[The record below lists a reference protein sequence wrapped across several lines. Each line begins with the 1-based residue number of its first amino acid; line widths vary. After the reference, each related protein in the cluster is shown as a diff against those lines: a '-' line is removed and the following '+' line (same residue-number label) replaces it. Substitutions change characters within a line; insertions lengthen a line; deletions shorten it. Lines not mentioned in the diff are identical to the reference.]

1 MMQSDDDLAQWISTA
16 LQEAKKHS
24 SVWRMHAREWYD
36 FYAGNQWEE
45 EAKAQMIEQRKVP
58 VVFNRV
64 ARTVN
69 AVIGLEI
76 QNRQQVQY
84 IPREPGDTQ
93 VNELYTSAADW
104 IRDNCDAEDEESE
117 SFQDLMIS
125 GIGGTETRMDYDEN
139 PDGQPVIERVDPLEL
154 YWDPVARKKNLR
166 DRRWCAR
173 IKRVSDEDIREMWP
187 DYVPPEKSSET
198 YLDEQDSPHD
208 STRPLYNDAQPSAT
222 QPKHRELVCFQW
234 WEREQYYR
242 FQDIDGQIKSIS
254 AEQAQSLQERMTAL
268 NMPMPQMV
276 KQTKKVYNK
285 AYLVGGTVLESMPLE
300 VQSGF
305 TLHLITG
312 ARDRN
317 NNTWFGLVAL
327 MMDPQ
332 RWANKWLSQIM
343 HILNSSA
350 KGGLIAERDAF
361 AKTADAEASWA
372 KAETI
377 TWANPGAVSG
387 GKIQPKPTTAM
398 PDGFAKLLD
407 FAVNSINDVPGVNM
421 ELMGL
426 VGTNQPGVLE
436 NMRKQA
442 GMTILA
448 VFFDAIRLYRKD
460 QGRIMIEIIRDK
472 ISDGRLIRVLG
483 KDGAQ
488 YIPLLR
494 DESAKEFDV
503 VVDEAP
509 TSPNNKERV
518 FAMMTQ
524 LAPVLQ
530 NSGIPL
536 TPDLLEYSPLPAA
549 LVQKWQA
556 YIQENK
562 QVPPELQAQM
572 MQMQQVIQATQQDAQ
587 KLAQE
592 NFKLKTDATVEVY
605 RINEQSKVDRELAAV
620 KAETESGKRAVEVYE
635 ANLQAALDRMQMMAN
650 SVSEQMRAASQA
662 AVPHTEMAIKGLGE
676 SLTPVLQR
684 LMEVS
689 ASQVESLQGLGP
701 ALQQRDAQFAQAIA
715 ELAAGQQRLAE
726 LAAAPKRLVRDANG
740 RAIGA
745 ELQPTTIQ

>member
-1 MMQSDDDLAQWISTA
+1 
-16 LQEAKKHS
+16 
-24 SVWRMHAREWYD
+24 
-36 FYAGNQWEE
+36 
-45 EAKAQMIEQRKVP
+45 
-58 VVFNRV
+58 
-64 ARTVN
+64 
-69 AVIGLEI
+69 
-76 QNRQQVQY
+76 
-84 IPREPGDTQ
+84 
-93 VNELYTSAADW
+93 
-104 IRDNCDAEDEESE
+104 
-117 SFQDLMIS
+117 
-125 GIGGTETRMDYDEN
+125 
-139 PDGQPVIERVDPLEL
+139 
-154 YWDPVARKKNLR
+154 
-166 DRRWCAR
+166 
-173 IKRVSDEDIREMWP
+173 VSDEDIREMWP

-208 STRPLYNDAQPSAT
+208 STRPLYNDDQPSAT

-268 NMPMPQMV
+268 GMPMPQMV

-285 AYLVGGTVLESMPLE
+285 AYMVGGTVLESMPLE

-448 VFFDAIRLYRKD
+448 IDPRSW
-460 QGRIMIEIIRDK
+460 QGRGAIHPADPRRIGEGVRC
-472 ISDGRLIRVLG
+472 SRGRSADLAEQQRARLRHDDAVGSRVAELG
-483 KDGAQ
+483 HSAYAGLAGVQPAPGCAGAEVAAVHQ
-488 YIPLLR
+488 G
-494 DESAKEFDV
+494 EQ
-503 VVDEAP
+503 
-509 TSPNNKERV
+509 TSPAR
-518 FAMMTQ
+518 
-524 LAPVLQ
+524 
-530 NSGIPL
+530 
-536 TPDLLEYSPLPAA
+536 TPSADAADATSDPGDTAGRAEARTGKLPA
-549 LVQKWQA
+549 
-556 YIQENK
+556 
-562 QVPPELQAQM
+562 
-572 MQMQQVIQATQQDAQ
+572 QDRCHGRGLPHQRA
-587 KLAQE
+587 
-592 NFKLKTDATVEVY
+592 
-605 RINEQSKVDRELAAV
+605 EQ
-620 KAETESGKRAVEVYE
+620 G
-635 ANLQAALDRMQMMAN
+635 
-650 SVSEQMRAASQA
+650 
-662 AVPHTEMAIKGLGE
+662 
-676 SLTPVLQR
+676 
-684 LMEVS
+684 
-689 ASQVESLQGLGP
+689 GP
-701 ALQQRDAQFAQAIA
+701 GTGC
-715 ELAAGQQRLAE
+715 GQS
-726 LAAAPKRLVRDANG
+726 
-740 RAIGA
+740 
-745 ELQPTTIQ
+745 